1 MGKKLK
7 KYIVPSIIIT
17 IILFTIPILILTIIG
32 ISLIPDIVSLF
43 FLGLDIICIIMLMYK
58 IYNYILNVKNIK
70 LNDFKK
76 LEKELLNPIL
86 IKSFNYILT
95 DTYIINLKNGHLFKY
110 ENIET
115 IYKAV
120 GFRFLRNKNLRLG
133 KYLCIITK
141 DKKKDKFF
149 IGYVGNIS
157 NSFYD
162 FSNIIMK
169 KNIWVNFNKNKEK

>member
-7 KYIVPSIIIT
+7 KYVVVSIIKTIMLYT
-17 IILFTIPILILTIIG
+17 IITLILTIIG
-32 ISLIPDIVSLF
+32 ISLIPNIVSLF

-58 IYNYILNVKNIK
+58 IYNYILNIKNIK
-70 LNDFKK
+70 LNDFNKT
-76 LEKELLNPIL
+76 EKELLNPIL
-86 IKSFNYILT
+86 IKPFNYILT
-95 DTYIINLKNGHLFKY
+95 DTYIINLKNSHLFKY
-110 ENIET
+110 EDIESM
-115 IYKAV
+115 YKAV

-169 KNIWVNFNKNKEK
+169 KNIWVNFSKDGK

>member
-7 KYIVPSIIIT
+7 KYVVVSIIKTIMLYT
-17 IILFTIPILILTIIG
+17 IITLILTIIG
-32 ISLIPDIVSLF
+32 ICLIPDIVSLF
-43 FLGLDIICIIMLMYK
+43 FFGLDIICIIMLMYK
-58 IYNYILNVKNIK
+58 IYNYILNIKNIK

-76 LEKELLNPIL
+76 IEKELLNPIL
-86 IKSFNYILT
+86 IKPFNYILT
-95 DTYIINLKNGHLFKY
+95 DTYIINLKNSHLFKY
-110 ENIET
+110 EDIET
-115 IYKAV
+115 MYKKV
-120 GFRFLRNKNLRLG
+120 GFSLRTKHLHLG

-169 KNIWVNFNKNKEK
+169 KNIWVNFSKDGK